1 MMTPEQVMNYKKAAQ
16 TMVPMPL
23 RDVVSFL
30 SETLVYCETI
40 SPEERVPH
48 VIAVFEI
55 VQAHRKDLFE
65 MRSGLELRQV
75 ILGKCIE
82 FRQTGAQYPDMV
94 KACDITE
101 GLIRGMDP
109 PHWSK
114 LPDELEV
121 TFWMPG
127 GRSTPNHHTL
137 TLLPRT
143 YEVRWDRKDG
153 NDPKVYHFRHFYNHY
168 LRHYMPEECDR
179 PALRK
184 ASSVDLTHHFW
195 TPEMGGMTLHKLL
208 QSHSKRL
215 NRSPSPSPDVPVV
228 PDAAPVVPA
237 VPAVPVVPVA
247 SASVPDVP
255 AVPVVPVAVPAVPDV
270 PVVPVAVPAV
280 PVPPIDQMVDQMT
293 VLLGLCEALPHDQ
306 WEPHLRSLFRRAR
319 LYGKDLFETP
329 KGYILMKA
337 LLAKCVEIRMNP
349 ELWGMRIFS
358 DETESVIR
366 ALDPPHWST
375 LADEVQVTF
384 SMPHESQAIQGDL
397 TLLPRTRQVWWD
409 RKDGNEPQVY
419 NLRHFYNHYLRH
431 YMTKEYRDA
440 VGNASLDDM
449 THYFRVDTN
458 RTLHEWLQ
466 TPAEPVA
473 PVAPVAPDLPVSS
486 DEEDYSDMPGLV
498 PVSSDDTDMPDL
510 TAIHSDEAL
519 VEGFKNLPEQF
530 EAVFQIGRYKAW
542 GFTLIPQWA
551 SDYESPAYRSMA
563 LYRGRIM
570 SLYELRNRYLES
582 CSIPRLM
589 KSTPLSLIL
598 KAIHLIGRDNVVSD
612 TTLLDVVLSWSPA
625 QMAKIGR
632 FWEKPAAF

>member
-1 MMTPEQVMNYKKAAQ
+1 
-16 TMVPMPL
+16 
-23 RDVVSFL
+23 
-30 SETLVYCETI
+30 
-40 SPEERVPH
+40 
-48 VIAVFEI
+48 
-55 VQAHRKDLFE
+55 
-65 MRSGLELRQV
+65 
-75 ILGKCIE
+75 
-82 FRQTGAQYPDMV
+82 
-94 KACDITE
+94 
-101 GLIRGMDP
+101 
-109 PHWSK
+109 
-114 LPDELEV
+114 
-121 TFWMPG
+121 
-127 GRSTPNHHTL
+127 
-137 TLLPRT
+137 
-143 YEVRWDRKDG
+143 
-153 NDPKVYHFRHFYNHY
+153 
-168 LRHYMPEECDR
+168 
-179 PALRK
+179 
-184 ASSVDLTHHFW
+184 
-195 TPEMGGMTLHKLL
+195 
-208 QSHSKRL
+208 
-215 NRSPSPSPDVPVV
+215 
-228 PDAAPVVPA
+228 
-237 VPAVPVVPVA
+237 
-247 SASVPDVP
+247 
-255 AVPVVPVAVPAVPDV
+255 
-270 PVVPVAVPAV
+270 
-280 PVPPIDQMVDQMT
+280 MVDQMT

-306 WEPHLRSLFRRAR
+306 SEPHLRSLFRRAR
-319 LYGKDLFETP
+319 LYGKDMFETP
-329 KGYILMKA
+329 KGYILMRA

-358 DETESVIR
+358 DETETVIR

-384 SMPHESQAIQGDL
+384 SIFHASQAIQGDL
-397 TLLPRTRQVWWD
+397 TLLPRTRQVRWD

-466 TPAEPVA
+466 APAEPVA
-473 PVAPVAPDLPVSS
+473 PVAPDLPDSS

-498 PVSSDDTDMPDL
+498 PVSSDDTDMPGLVPVSSDDTDVPDL
-510 TAIHSDEAL
+510 TAIPSDEAL
-519 VEGFKNLPEQF
+519 VAGFKNLPEQF